1 MATMALSTE
10 TASCG
15 KPMACHS
22 RTCMRKP
29 CVPPAVMAYVSCQS
43 SPPRF
48 LYHFS
53 HALVERE
60 RTQTYQVR
68 ALPHIF
74 MLLQHTS
81 SVIWV
86 YLGVFVSELSQLP
99 SCT

>member
-15 KPMACHS
+15 KPMPCHS

-29 CVPPAVMAYVSCQS
+29 CVPPAVMAYASCES

-48 LYHFS
+48 FYHFS
-53 HALVERE
+53 CALVERK

-68 ALPHIF
+68 ASPHIF
-74 MLLQHTS
+74 KLLQHTS

-86 YLGVFVSELSQLP
+86 YLGVFVPELFKLP
-99 SCT
+99 CCT